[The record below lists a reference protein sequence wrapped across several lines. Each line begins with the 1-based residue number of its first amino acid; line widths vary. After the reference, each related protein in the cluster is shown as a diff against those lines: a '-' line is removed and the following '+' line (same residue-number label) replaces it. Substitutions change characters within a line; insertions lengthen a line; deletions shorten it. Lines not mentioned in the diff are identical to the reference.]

1 MDSDKDLV
9 ALDPEIISL
18 GLSRDTAPKITLR
31 ITNISDTTIAFKVK
45 TTQPTWYFVRPNQ
58 HVIEP
63 KKTEEVTIVLIIEH
77 CNRFL
82 NMTDEER
89 AESLEKHRFLVQ
101 SKTISDQLYNKIL
114 NLPPNGRA
122 DEFQK
127 VWESSSKTDKKNQ
140 KLKVEFKLID
150 TPQEDSA
157 GTPKHTASIAENVEI
172 VRNRISSMENS
183 ADADHK
189 HVHADVSGNP
199 DAIISELQ
207 SLRKKYDAVVEYT
220 VHLTA
225 ERDYHFSQLEEVRR
239 EYAREKSRHKSGGG
253 ESAGDMKKRSA
264 EKSPGGAGAG
274 TTEVQQGFT
283 LLTLI
288 IVAVLS
294 FLMARYTSGS
304 GGNEL

>member
-1 MDSDKDLV
+1 MESDKDLV

-31 ITNISDTTIAFKVK
+31 ITNISDSTIAFKVK

-58 HVIEP
+58 HVVEP

-82 NMTDEER
+82 DMTDEER

-127 VWESSSKTDKKNQ
+127 VWESSSKNDKKNQ

-150 TPQEDSA
+150 TPQEDSG
-157 GTPKHTASIAENVEI
+157 GTTKPTPSIAENVEM

-183 ADADHK
+183 ADHK

-253 ESAGDMKKRSA
+253 DNGGDMKKRSA
-264 EKSPGGAGAG
+264 EKSPGGTNPG

-294 FLMARYTSGS
+294 FLMARYTSG
-304 GGNEL
+304 GNEL